1 MSCFS
6 AEHFLLQD
14 FFVKQLAENRK
25 NKAKAKK
32 SSTKNFINIL
42 MNLSLTP
49 TIYCGRIKLQKML
62 RLTVAVFYDKD
73 KALTVTVRALNNV

>member
-25 NKAKAKK
+25 NKAKCLIGEKIVYK
-32 SSTKNFINIL
+32 EFYQHIDEFIFDTYDIL
-42 MNLSLTP
+42 W
-49 TIYCGRIKLQKML
+49 
-62 RLTVAVFYDKD
+62 
-73 KALTVTVRALNNV
+73 